1 MATAN
6 PTEGLRGAGTI
17 IKKASGWLIGM
28 GVVFI
33 LLGILAIIEPGVAGL
48 AVTILVGWLLIFGG
62 AAHLVAVFSGGGAGR
77 VIWQVLIGIVYIVG
91 GFYFLT
97 HPLLGLG
104 TLTLLLGVIILTE
117 AVFEVIAYF
126 STRGEGG
133 SGWLLVNALITL
145 LLGGPDLVPL
155 AIEFGMGDRD
165 TGRRE
170 PSDDRNFAADVWSGS
185 AETGEPRGGL
195 ANALTTAVLSA
206 ATVSMTIGPEISL
219 VRFARLSCGFT
230 CG

>member
-6 PTEGLRGAGTI
+6 PTEGLRGTGTI

-62 AAHLVAVFSGGGAGR
+62 VAHLVAAFSGGGAGH
-77 VIWQVLIGIVYIVG
+77 VVWQVLIGIVYIVG

-126 STRGEGG
+126 RTRHEGG

-145 LLGGPDLVPL
+145 LLGGLIWSQWPWSSVWAIGTLVGVNL
-155 AIEFGMGDRD
+155 LM
-165 TGRRE
+165 TGISRLM
-170 PSDDRNFAADVWSGS
+170 F
-185 AETGEPRGGL
+185 GL
-195 ANALTTAVLSA
+195 AARKLVNHA
-206 ATVSMTIGPEISL
+206 A
-219 VRFARLSCGFT
+219 A
-230 CG
+230 